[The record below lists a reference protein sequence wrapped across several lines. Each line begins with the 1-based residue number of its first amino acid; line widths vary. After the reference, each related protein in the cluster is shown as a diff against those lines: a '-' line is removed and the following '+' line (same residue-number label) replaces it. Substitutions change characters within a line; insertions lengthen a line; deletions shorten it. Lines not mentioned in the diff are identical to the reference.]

1 MNPTKVI
8 VLLCAVLGGGLCAL
22 AETGDTTTV
31 PTFSRELVNSPA
43 PRVAAFQFPAANV
56 KFSQVALHMVIGC
69 PSSPGDC
76 DPWDRFGHLSIRVPT
91 GDTTFDRI
99 EIARFIT
106 PYDITGGG
114 GPGTCPW
121 DYDLTAYQPLLHDS
135 VTLALYI
142 GTWIGG
148 NNGWLITATFQL
160 IEGRPDPEP
169 YRVVPLWDLDRLVY
183 GNPDDPPESHIEP
196 YQVQTDASTQAVLAR
211 VTCTGH
217 GQGNTDNAAE
227 FSNKWHRLWIIGDMY
242 QHNLWRSDCATN
254 PCSPQGGTWPYNR
267 AGWCPG
273 ASVPPWDNLYTNF
286 LPGEIVEFYYEIQ
299 PYINHCRP
307 TDPDCIS
314 GVTCT
319 DCAYNS
325 TGHTEPNY
333 NLMGQAILYRA
344 PLSSNRPAPLP
355 LPQEITLHQNIPNPF
370 NAQTTIRFDLAH
382 SAHVR
387 LIVHDLT
394 GREVAQ
400 LVNGP
405 LSSGAHEISFD
416 ARALPSGVYFY
427 SLIAG
432 PHHLTRKLLLVK

>member
-1 MNPTKVI
+1 MRLVRIII
-8 VLLCAVLGGGLCAL
+8 VLLAVMSAGLCAR
-22 AETGDTTTV
+22 AETGDTTIV
-31 PTFSRELVNSPA
+31 PTFNQELVNSTA
-43 PRVAAFQFPAANV
+43 IRVATFQFPAAGV
-56 KFSQVALHMVIGC
+56 KYSQVTLHMVIGC
-69 PSSPGDC
+69 PGYPGDC

-142 GTWIGG
+142 TTSIGG
-148 NNGWLITATFQL
+148 NNGWLITATFEL
-160 IEGRPDPEP
+160 IEGQPDPEP
-169 YRVVPLWDLDRLVY
+169 YRVQLLWDIGYLVY
-183 GNPDDPPESHIEP
+183 GDPDNPPESHIEP
-196 YQVQTDASTQAVLAR
+196 AQVFTDETTQSVLAR
-211 VTCTGH
+211 VYCTGH

-242 QHNLWRSDCATN
+242 QHQLWRNDCGSN
-254 PCSPQGGTWPYNR
+254 PCRPQGGTWQYNR

-273 ASVPPWDNLYTNF
+273 ASVPPWDITYTNF
-286 LPGEIVEFYYEIQ
+286 APGDIVEFYYEIQ
-299 PYINHCRP
+299 PFTNYCRP
-307 TDPDCIS
+307 TNPDCIS

-325 TGHTEPNY
+325 TGHTQPHYRLAAN
-333 NLMGQAILYRA
+333 AVLYRA
-344 PLSSNRPAPLP
+344 PLSSAHAAPLP
-355 LPQEITLHQNIPNPF
+355 SEIALHQNVPNPF

-382 SAHVR
+382 RAHACLV
-387 LIVHDLT
+387 VHDLM
-394 GREVAQ
+394 GREVAE
-400 LVNGP
+400 LVDDV
-405 LSSGAHEISFD
+405 LSSGPHEISFD

-427 SLIAG
+427 SLIVG
-432 PHHLTRKLLLVK
+432 PQHLTRKLLLVK